1 LYRKNFEQLEALEK
15 YCSAHIP
22 NMIRTNGDEYLVGKI
37 GDFIRIRIKEERIY
51 LKWGDLKLWLDRMGK
66 RKDDIKEMR
75 AFIDST
81 ATYYSR
87 DQKRDWFRCSHSLK
101 FEIFDENVV
110 YRWLHPDEPEET

>member
-1 LYRKNFEQLEALEK
+1 
-15 YCSAHIP
+15 
-22 NMIRTNGDEYLVGKI
+22 
-37 GDFIRIRIKEERIY
+37 
-51 LKWGDLKLWLDRMGK
+51 MGK